1 MEEYIGTARN
11 VRELQELLSKV
22 SPSATITLSATTWP
36 NPCVELWYNAEID
49 DILIK

>member
-22 SPSATITLSATTWP
+22 SSSATITLSATQWP
-36 NPCVELWYNAEID
+36 EPFVEIYYDKEIN
-49 DILIK
+49 DIIIK